1 VSLSETA
8 KREVEATGVVA
19 AAAEEEMREVEA
31 GEVRL
36 SDEEVEDEAR
46 VEEEVDVE
54 SASTSEVVGMT
65 TD

>member
-1 VSLSETA
+1 MSLSETA

>member
-1 VSLSETA
+1 MSETA

>member
-1 VSLSETA
+1 LSETA